1 MLPPQCCGPEDNN
14 EIMVQAEFHQEPKKM
29 RPALQPVRRMITH
42 CNINPAV
49 QLTESREHQQLAEQF
64 EVPED
69 NGAKNGNTKKVTKM
83 NNTDNAN
90 NSKRRALCYTF

>member
-1 MLPPQCCGPEDNN
+1 
-14 EIMVQAEFHQEPKKM
+14 M

-90 NSKRRALCYTF
+90 NAKRRALCYTC